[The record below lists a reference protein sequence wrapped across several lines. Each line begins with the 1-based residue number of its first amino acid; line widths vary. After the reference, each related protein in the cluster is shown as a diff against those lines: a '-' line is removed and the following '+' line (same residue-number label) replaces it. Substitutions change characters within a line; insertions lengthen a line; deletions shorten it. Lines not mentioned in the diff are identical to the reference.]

1 MANVPYMPVEPAF
14 IHGLA
19 NITVTLV
26 AHARHHLTIELTNL
40 LELLTGHREA
50 AEGGA
55 DLFVEVLWWR
65 VESLLL
71 FRLDGQRDVCWVE
84 RLILMVCPGECEGCG
99 PARREYTDAY
109 YPWHY
114 TAEVV
119 AMPTLPSSTWFLS
132 AA

>member
-19 NITVTLV
+19 NTTVTIV
-26 AHARHHLTIELTNL
+26 AHARHHLTIELTNS
-40 LELLTGHREA
+40 LELLAGHREA

-55 DLFVEVLWWR
+55 GLFVEVPWWR
-65 VESLLL
+65 VESLLS
-71 FRLDGQRDVCWVE
+71 FRLEGQRHVWWIK
-84 RLILMVCPGECEGCG
+84 RLILMACPGYCEECG
-99 PARREYTDAY
+99 PTRREYAKAY

-119 AMPTLPSSTWFLS
+119 AMPTLPRSTWFLS